1 MTTQDLY
8 DFAAQKCID
17 VMKIDCTQSGSVSL
31 ITDTGCC
38 YVGLDKNANGIQEK
52 VMLAHEIGHCQT
64 GAFYNRYSKLNIISK
79 LEYKADK
86 WAIKKLLPEKD
97 LERALVNGYTEV
109 WQLAEYFEISEELIK
124 KAFWVYY
131 DKLI

>member
-31 ITDTGCC
+31 MTDTGY
-38 YVGLDKNANGIQEK
+38 YVGLDINANGIQEK

-86 WAIKKLLPEKD
+86 WAIKKLLPED
-97 LERALVNGYTEV
+97 ELERALAKGYTEV
-109 WQLAEYFEISEELIK
+109 WQLAEYFEISEELIR

-131 DKLI
+131 DKIV